1 MVVVESVL
9 DSYVQVEIG
18 VVVVRVVAACRK
30 REKDVRLGVFL
41 FRLDDHRDAN
51 DDKEEEVELATC
63 EEEASSS
70 SSFREEEASSSSSF
84 REEVAW
90 EIQPVVQ
97 RVVVLPVLFL
107 LESHRQCLAREDHHL
122 HWKKKDSVV
131 PYLKFDLFYNRLYEA
146 MMEL

>member
-70 SSFREEEASSSSSF
+70 SSFREE
-84 REEVAW
+84 VAW
-90 EIQPVVQ
+90 EIQLVVQ